1 MHACIFYM
9 SPGMFINLLGE
20 KSHVDE
26 SLRQIKM
33 LYTAYKTALEQWAP
47 KCPVLES
54 RTRRSMW
61 RTRFCTTVAEF
72 LDEAPPQAQCIQAV
86 SFLPLCLCVAQHGVN
101 MGT

>member
-1 MHACIFYM
+1 
-9 SPGMFINLLGE
+9 MFINLIGD

-33 LYTAYKTALEQWAP
+33 LYSAFKAAVALLP